1 MTSTISPVPYAG
13 VSARSQ
19 NGWRRAGRAAS
30 SVITVLVAMIAA
42 LAVVIAI
49 ATHFSR
55 DGQYTAFGQPVMT
68 VLSGSMT
75 PVIRTGDLIVDNP
88 VTAAQASNLHAGQI
102 ISVREAPGSQAIIT
116 HRIVAVKVSGG
127 AVSYVTKGDANNAA
141 DTPLRPASDVIGV
154 LRFAIPRGGYVLAA
168 LHRPLVLGLL
178 LASPVLW
185 FLAGPLFQLARRL
198 DEPQGGAWAEPARA
212 TKGPAEKTFAEK
224 VRAERKARHE

>member
-1 MTSTISPVPYAG
+1 MTSTTSRVSRTGSAAG
-13 VSARSQ
+13 VSTTVH
-19 NGWRRAGRAAS
+19 NGWRRAGRAVS
-30 SVITVLVAMIAA
+30 SVITVLVSMVAA
-42 LAVVIAI
+42 LAVVITI

-55 DGQYTAFGQPVMT
+55 DGQYTAFGHPVMS

-88 VTAAQASNLHAGQI
+88 VTAAQARNLHVGQI

-116 HRIVAVKVSGG
+116 HRIVAVKVSHET
-127 AVSYVTKGDANNAA
+127 VSYVTKGDANNAP

-154 LRFAIPRGGYVLAA
+154 FRFAIPRGGYVLAA
-168 LHRPLVLGLL
+168 LHRPLVLDLL

-198 DEPQGGAWAEPARA
+198 DEPEDEN
-212 TKGPAEKTFAEK
+212 PAESTGAGKGGTP
-224 VRAERKARHE
+224 